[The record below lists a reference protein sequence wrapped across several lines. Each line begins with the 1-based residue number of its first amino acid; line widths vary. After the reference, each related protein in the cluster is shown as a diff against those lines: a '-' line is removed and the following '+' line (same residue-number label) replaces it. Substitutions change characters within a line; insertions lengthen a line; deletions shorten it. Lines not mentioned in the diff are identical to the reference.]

1 MRSSLLALALAV
13 SPSVATAEPLNVV
26 ASFSILADM
35 VQQVGGE
42 EVRVTS
48 LVGSGEDAHVYEPVP
63 TDVVAVA
70 GADLVIVNGLGFEG
84 FMSRLIT
91 ASETQAPVVVATNDM
106 DVLDVAR
113 REEYDHSE
121 HDHDDHAAHDDHD
134 HGEHGHDEHAR
145 EEHDHDAHDH
155 DEHAHDEHDHDAH
168 DHDEHAHDEHAEHD
182 DHANHDHGP
191 IDPHAWQ
198 SLEAAKLYVLNIK
211 SALCAAREESCD
223 VFESNAAAYVAD
235 LTELETEWQAA
246 IGEIPQ
252 EERIVIT
259 SHNAFAYLARDFDL
273 TMLAAQGIST
283 NSEASAA
290 DVATLIDQIRETG
303 ARALFVES
311 ISDPR
316 LLQQI
321 ADETG
326 LEVSGTLYSDALV
339 SEGEASTYL
348 GMMETN
354 LRAIRH
360 ALTVQN

>member
-48 LVGSGEDAHVYEPVP
+48 LVGPGEDAHVYEPVP

-84 FMSRLIT
+84 FMSRLIA
-91 ASETQAPVVVATNDM
+91 ASETQAPVIVATTDM
-106 DVLDVAR
+106 DVLGVTRLVED
-113 REEYDHSE
+113 
-121 HDHDDHAAHDDHD
+121 DHDDHAHDDHAHDDH
-134 HGEHGHDEHAR
+134 A
-145 EEHDHDAHDH
+145 
-155 DEHAHDEHDHDAH
+155 
-168 DHDEHAHDEHAEHD
+168 HD
-182 DHANHDHGP
+182 DHAHDDHPHDDHAHDDHAHDDHAHDDHNHGP

-198 SLEAAKLYVLNIK
+198 SLEAAKLYVLNIQV
-211 SALCAAREESCD
+211 ALCAAREESCD
-223 VFESNAAAYVAD
+223 VFNRNAAAYVAD
-235 LTELETEWQAA
+235 LTELESEWQAA

-252 EERIVIT
+252 EERVVIT
-259 SHNAFAYLARDFDL
+259 SHDAFGYLARDFDL
-273 TMLAAQGIST
+273 TMFAAQGMST

-290 DVATLIDQIRETG
+290 DIASLIDQIRDTG
-303 ARALFVES
+303 ARALFLENV
-311 ISDPR
+311 SDPR
-316 LLQQI
+316 LLEQI

-326 LEVSGTLYSDALV
+326 LEVSGTLYSDALET
-339 SEGEASTYL
+339 EGEASTYL
-348 GMMETN
+348 GMMDAN
-354 LRAIRH
+354 LRAIRQ